1 MVTKLEMEM
10 HVNFA
15 EVPQNFIS
23 TSEYLFF

>member
-10 HVNFA
+10 HVNFT